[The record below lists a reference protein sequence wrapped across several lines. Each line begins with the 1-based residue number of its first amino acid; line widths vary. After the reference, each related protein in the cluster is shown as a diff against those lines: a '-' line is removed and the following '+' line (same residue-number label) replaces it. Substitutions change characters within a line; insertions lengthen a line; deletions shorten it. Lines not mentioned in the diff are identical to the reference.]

1 MSHCSSITFRAVEGV
16 VTEQCDTRQ
25 QSRNMQPGNS
35 PCSEGKFRK
44 ALETIKKKS
53 EVRAM
58 DLQATI

>member
-1 MSHCSSITFRAVEGV
+1 MSHCSSITIRAVEGV
-16 VTEQCDTRQ
+16 VSTAAQHQAAEQEQ
-25 QSRNMQPGNS
+25 QPGNS
-35 PCSEGKFRK
+35 ACSEGKFRK